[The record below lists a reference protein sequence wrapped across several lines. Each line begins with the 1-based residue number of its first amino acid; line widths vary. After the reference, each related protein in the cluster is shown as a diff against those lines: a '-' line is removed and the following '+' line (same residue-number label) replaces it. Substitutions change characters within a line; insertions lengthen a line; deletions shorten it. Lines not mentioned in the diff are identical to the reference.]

1 MGDHLTFHFRTVCFW
16 VLLHRQLDHCFAH
29 IIPVT
34 RKARSRLENLGSEVF
49 SAQILRSTFRSNNDR
64 RRSRRITSAVIFS
77 PGAAPNSEASTP
89 TAPRPKTL
97 VAWPISSAS
106 RVRTHIFFR

>member
-49 SAQILRSTFRSNNDR
+49 SAQILPQHISLEQRPQEVQTNHKCRHFLS
-64 RRSRRITSAVIFS
+64 RRSAELRSINTDS
-77 PGAAPNSEASTP
+77 PETEDFG
-89 TAPRPKTL
+89 R
-97 VAWPISSAS
+97 VA
-106 RVRTHIFFR
+106 H